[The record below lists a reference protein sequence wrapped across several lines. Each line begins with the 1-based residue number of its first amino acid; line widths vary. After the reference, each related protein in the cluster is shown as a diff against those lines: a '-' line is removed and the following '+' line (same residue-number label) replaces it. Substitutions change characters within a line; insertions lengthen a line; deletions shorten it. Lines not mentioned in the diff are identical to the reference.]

1 MNLNSLI
8 TWLLTSSFWQ
18 RKLTAAVAVFTVKF
32 FGAGPDTVTKTAAIV
47 YLIDSIISHFIGK
60 KMQTYAESPQ
70 PAPWVPVQ
78 QATIASDSD
87 ITRPP
92 TGLGPIKH

>member
-1 MNLNSLI
+1 MNSLL
-8 TWLLTSSFWQ
+8 TWFLTSSFWQ
-18 RKLTAAVAVFTVKF
+18 RKISAVVAIFVVKF
-32 FGAGPDTVTKTAAIV
+32 FGASDDTVAKTTAIV
-47 YLIDSIISHFIGK
+47 YLIDTVISHFIGAK
-60 KMQTYAESPQ
+60 LKSYAESPS
-70 PAPWVPVQ
+70 PAPWVPIK